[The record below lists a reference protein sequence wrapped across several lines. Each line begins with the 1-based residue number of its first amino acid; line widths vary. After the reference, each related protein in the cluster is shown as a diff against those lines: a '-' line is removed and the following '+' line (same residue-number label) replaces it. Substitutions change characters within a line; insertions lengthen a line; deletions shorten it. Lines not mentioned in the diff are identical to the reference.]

1 MKPGV
6 ILTAREAEAVQKRL
20 TAIGRLSSDRRIKEQ
35 CRLVQVAI
43 YSGGRRATRFQKDQ
57 DALLRTIE
65 TTINPH
71 AL

>member
-20 TAIGRLSSDRRIKEQ
+20 TAIGRLSTDRRIKEQ

-43 YSGGRRATRFQKDQ
+43 NNGARRAARYQREEN
-57 DALLRTIE
+57 ALLKTIE

>member
-6 ILTAREAEAVQKRL
+6 ILTAREAETVQERL

-57 DALLRTIE
+57 DALLRTIKE
-65 TTINPH
+65 TLNPH

>member
-6 ILTAREAEAVQKRL
+6 ILTAREAEAVQKSL

-43 YSGGRRATRFQKDQ
+43 YSGGRRATRFQKEE
-57 DALLRTIE
+57 DALLRAIE

>member
-6 ILTAREAEAVQKRL
+6 ILTAREAETVQERL

-43 YSGGRRATRFQKDQ
+43 YSGGRRATRFQKEE
-57 DALLRTIE
+57 DALLK
-65 TTINPH
+65 TINTSLNKH

>member
-20 TAIGRLSSDRRIKEQ
+20 SAIGRLSTDRRIKEQ

-43 YSGGRRATRFQKDQ
+43 YSGGRRATRFQKEE
-57 DALLRTIE
+57 DALLKKIKST
-65 TTINPH
+65 
-71 AL
+71 L